1 MLRCFRCDNFLPEE
15 VCDALLKAAKDS
27 GQMKTSQVGG
37 IGDLK
42 ADIRTSS
49 TLAITKDVLAACP
62 ALKQPLQ
69 QLLDAALQ
77 LVGQGLDTSAI
88 SNMQFV
94 RPTGQEQLCP
104 ELPQI
109 AHYLP
114 GRTCGHSCQATLLST
129 HA

>member
-1 MLRCFRCDNFLPEE
+1 MLPFFRCENFLPEE
-15 VCDALLKAAKDS
+15 VCDALIKAAKDS
-27 GQMKTSQVGG
+27 GEMKASQVGG

-42 ADIRTSS
+42 AEIRTSS
-49 TLAITKDVLAACP
+49 TLAITKDVLSACP
-62 ALKQPLQ
+62 ALTQPLQ

-94 RPTGQEQLCP
+94 RPTSQEQLCP

-114 GRTCGHSCQATLLST
+114 GRTCDDWRCGHTVK
-129 HA
+129 H